1 MENHT
6 SEIMA
11 KVVEELSY
19 EWKSKMCLIARC
31 ATFFS
36 DVGIVNDF
44 LWHLEKHNAV
54 ERKDEDG
61 ICCYRLKAVL

>member
-1 MENHT
+1 MENRT

-11 KVVEELSY
+11 KVAEELSY
-19 EWKSKMCLIARC
+19 EWKSKMYLIARC
-31 ATFFS
+31 TTFFS

-54 ERKDEDG
+54 ERKNEDG
-61 ICCYRLKAVL
+61 MCCYRFKAVL